1 MPKTKTINKKLN
13 MKTRIT
19 LSDLKSRLFDLNES
33 RGTPSEPYSQTSAGT
48 YKSNV
53 GNYHLSQAYG
63 GCNVHQMV
71 NDGGGIKEPAGG
83 GHVTKRECLERINS
97 LFA

>member
-1 MPKTKTINKKLN
+1 
-13 MKTRIT
+13 MKRIT
-19 LSDLKSRLFDLNES
+19 LSDLENRLLNLNQS
-33 RGTPSEPYSQTSAGT
+33 KGTPSTPHSPSDTMIPGAGI
-48 YKSNV
+48 KSNV

-63 GCNVHQMV
+63 GFNVYEMA
-71 NDGGGIKEPAGG
+71 NDAGGIKEPAGS

>member
-1 MPKTKTINKKLN
+1 
-13 MKTRIT
+13 MKRIT
-19 LSDLKSRLFDLNES
+19 LSDLENRLFDLNQS
-33 RGTPSEPYSQTSAGT
+33 KGTPSTPHSPSDTMTAGAGI
-48 YKSNV
+48 KSNV

-97 LFA
+97 LFS

>member
-1 MPKTKTINKKLN
+1 

-19 LSDLKSRLFDLNES
+19 ISDLENRLFDLNES
-33 RGTPSEPYSQTSAGT
+33 KGTPSKPYSPSGT
-48 YKSNV
+48 GIKSNV
-53 GNYHLSQAYG
+53 GNYHLSRAYG
-63 GCNVHQMV
+63 GHNVHQMV

-83 GHVTKRECLERINS
+83 GYVTKRECLERINS

>member
-1 MPKTKTINKKLN
+1 

-19 LSDLKSRLFDLNES
+19 LSDLANRLSDLNELK
-33 RGTPSEPYSQTSAGT
+33 GTPSKPYSPSNTGI
-48 YKSNV
+48 KSNV
-53 GNYHLSQAYG
+53 GNFHLSQAYG

>member
-1 MPKTKTINKKLN
+1 

-19 LSDLKSRLFDLNES
+19 LSDLESRLFDLNES
-33 RGTPSEPYSQTSAGT
+33 RGVKTQPYSKTNAGT

-53 GNYHLSQAYG
+53 GNYHLSRAYG
-63 GCNVHQMV
+63 GFNVHQMV